1 MRESK
6 RFLGLELAGAKNE
19 KSSLSTLEYYPKE
32 QKIFLLDIYD
42 KITWKDHE
50 CTGDQAVLNLIEEVR
65 SESTILGVSSAME
78 LPPCIQCTRKVCP
91 LPSKC
96 SVPAV
101 KWMRSFSNSLTRSN
115 KARKQSIKE
124 FTPYTQRPVELWIK
138 HHVLKALPAEYVDNS
153 GFEVDE
159 ALGGNRAPLTA
170 RMNFLKRH
178 LHKIEIVE
186 VLPKLS
192 VVILASQMGLGKKVV
207 SNYRRI
213 ETGIH
218 ARIEILE
225 TLAKEHGIFIY
236 DRDMRKLS
244 HSLAAFH
251 SFISAYTALLAD
263 LHQCAKAPPH
273 FPVESGWVQHPAY
286 D

>member
-6 RFLGLELAGAKNE
+6 RYLGLELAGAKNE

-32 QKIFLLDIYD
+32 KKIFLLDIYD
-42 KITWKDHE
+42 KITWRNHE
-50 CTGDQAVLNLIEEVR
+50 CSGDQAILDLIEEVR
-65 SESTILGVSSAME
+65 ADFTTLGVSSSME
-78 LPPCIQCTRKVCP
+78 LPPCIKCTRRICP

-101 KWMRSFSNSLTRSN
+101 KWMRSFSNSLTRKN
-115 KARKQSIKE
+115 KKQNFKE
-124 FTPYTQRPVELWIK
+124 FTPYTQRPIELWIK
-138 HHVLKALPAEYVDNS
+138 HHVLKSLPAEYVENS

-159 ALGGNRAPLTA
+159 TLGGNKAPLTA

-192 VVILASQMGLGKKVV
+192 VVILASQLGLGKKAVT
-207 SNYRRI
+207 NYRRL
-213 ETGIH
+213 ETGVH

-225 TLAKEHGIFIY
+225 ALAKEHGIFIY

-251 SFISAYTALLAD
+251 SFISAYTALQSA
-263 LHQCAKAPPH
+263 LHQCAKSPPH
-273 FPVESGWVQHPAY
+273 FPLESGWIQHPIY